1 MSQLFPNRETSKPK
15 FVWRATYADGTI
27 VNQFDE
33 EKNELNTEQVD
44 RNGLRHFE
52 FIDEFNE
59 TVASFTML
67 PGDTVA
73 FRRRTQVKA
82 GVGLVARY
90 YLVAIN
96 RDGFSTVFYLNE
108 ETKEVRI
115 ERIDLSKTYD
125 GTNIHYP
132 IAEVDTDKIPIE

>member
-1 MSQLFPNRETSKPK
+1 
-15 FVWRATYADGTI
+15 
-27 VNQFDE
+27 
-33 EKNELNTEQVD
+33 
-44 RNGLRHFE
+44 
-52 FIDEFNE
+52 
-59 TVASFTML
+59 ML

-82 GVGLVARY
+82 GVGLIARY

-132 IAEVDTDKIPIE
+132 IAEVVTDKIPIE